1 MVTNVPLDE
10 KWIIELTRKT
20 YDAIAD
26 QFAPVL
32 EIENSSEEEVA
43 AVDLFISKLHNNAV
57 IADLGCGLGK
67 HGRYCAEKGFMV
79 YGFDISTNMIKLAK
93 EYNEKEGFARMEVL
107 QIADMADFENQ
118 QKFDAV
124 ISAYAFIHLT
134 KKKKKTALI
143 NLHRH
148 LNNHARIF
156 ITVYQGDGARV
167 TQEILSPQHQLY
179 FRDYK
184 KDEFI
189 ELIESCAY
197 KILEYIE
204 WSDSDPITAGNSEYD
219 AKVLCIIA
227 EYIEIE

>member
-1 MVTNVPLDE
+1 MLTKVLLE
-10 KWIIELTRKT
+10 EERIIELTRRT

-26 QFAPVL
+26 KFAPVL
-32 EIENSSEEEVA
+32 EIGNSSKEEMA
-43 AVDLFISKLHNNAV
+43 AVDLFISKLHDNAV
-57 IADLGCGLGK
+57 VADLGCGLGK

-93 EYNEKEGFARMEVL
+93 EYNEKEGYARMEVL

-134 KKKKKTALI
+134 YEKSKIALK

-156 ITVYQGDGARV
+156 ITVYQGDGERV
-167 TQEILSPQHQLY
+167 EREILSPQHQLY
-179 FRDYK
+179 YRDYK
-184 KDEFI
+184 KDEFV
-189 ELIESCAY
+189 ELIKSCGY
-197 KILEYIE
+197 NILEYTE
-204 WSDSDPITAGNSEYD
+204 WSDSDPITAGNSDYD

-227 EYIEIE
+227 EYIE